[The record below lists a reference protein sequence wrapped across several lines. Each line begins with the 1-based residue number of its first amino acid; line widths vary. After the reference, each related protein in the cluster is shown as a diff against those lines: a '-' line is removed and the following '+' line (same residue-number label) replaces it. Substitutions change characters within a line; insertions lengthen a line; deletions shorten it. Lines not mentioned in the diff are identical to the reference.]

1 MPKSHIQ
8 FGTITGEANPA
19 TYEVALCHSAM
30 NLQETEVLPAGLEIK
45 PIQSHVE
52 IRLTEEITDA

>member
-1 MPKSHIQ
+1 MPKSRIQ
-8 FGTITGEANPA
+8 SGTVAGEADPA

-45 PIQSHVE
+45 RIQF
-52 IRLTEEITDA
+52 RT